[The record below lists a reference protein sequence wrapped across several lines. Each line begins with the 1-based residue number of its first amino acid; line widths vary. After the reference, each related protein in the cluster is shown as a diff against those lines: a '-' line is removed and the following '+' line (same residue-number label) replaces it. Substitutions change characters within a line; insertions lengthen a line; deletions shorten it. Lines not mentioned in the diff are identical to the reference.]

1 MGLAV
6 VEVVLCALRGWRER
20 APGPSCLCCLIM
32 IIMEIF
38 IMMIMIIITIFVWWY
53 NWCIVQCVGVYCER
67 ARGALLHWLTQG
79 STPQISILNE
89 VTNLGGI

>member
-1 MGLAV
+1 MCTGW
-6 VEVVLCALRGWRER
+6 VEREGTWTIMLVL
-20 APGPSCLCCLIM
+20 LII

-38 IMMIMIIITIFVWWY
+38 IMIMMMIIITIFVWWH

-79 STPQISILNE
+79 STPQISILSE